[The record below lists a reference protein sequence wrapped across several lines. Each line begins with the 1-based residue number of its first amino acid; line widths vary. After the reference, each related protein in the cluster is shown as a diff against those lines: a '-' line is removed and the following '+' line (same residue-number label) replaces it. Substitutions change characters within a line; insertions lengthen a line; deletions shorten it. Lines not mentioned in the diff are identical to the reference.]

1 MKKNIFI
8 IFLISAAAVFAQEY
22 SRSGL
27 DSLYNTYIGLREG
40 KTVNQAVAQGVHNQ
54 VQEAQG
60 KCGFGLV
67 NIIRMNLNLFSP
79 DQQTRLKKILQ
90 RPATDTSIVSPKG
103 YFRIHFYKP
112 GGSNPPP
119 AYDVNQ
125 FAIAADSSYDYEVGY
140 LGYPPPP
147 GDSVID
153 GENKYDIYIDN
164 LGSLYG
170 QTNFDTEIV
179 SGSKRYYS
187 YMEVDDDFAG
197 FNTTGI
203 NGARV
208 TVAHEFH
215 HGIQIGNYIYRDSDI
230 FFYELTS
237 TAMETFVYP
246 SIPDYFQYL
255 PSYFSHSSLGF
266 SGQSGYNLAIW
277 DIYLKM
283 NYGYGI
289 IKREWELMPAQ
300 NALSAINSSLVEKNS
315 SFAKAFQD
323 FGLWTYYTNY
333 RAQNGKYFPQA
344 SAYPLINPI
353 SSVAFNP
360 PSKVVQVNTK
370 PATNNFVMFTNS
382 ANGDTLV
389 TQISNVDYLTGI
401 SNPGNT
407 ESFTFS
413 LFSDLTSGTIKIL
426 DKYSANLSVSRSSD
440 WLSSTFLNNELVSSD
455 TTVPPPVLAESRFAY
470 PDPFVYSR
478 NYKSGSLIFV
488 PVSAGNTGSAVLN
501 VYSSSMNLV
510 YSSVRGV
517 FNNSGHPVV
526 SWTGRKN
533 NNEKLASGVYIYVTK
548 AGDNVIKG
556 KLVIF
561 NE

>member
-1 MKKNIFI
+1 MKKNILI
-8 IFLISAAAVFAQEY
+8 IFLISATAIFAQEY
-22 SRSGL
+22 SRSSL

-40 KTVNQAVAQGVHNQ
+40 NTVNQTTAQGGQNM
-54 VQEAQG
+54 VQEEHE

-67 NIIRMNLNLFSP
+67 NIIRMNLKLFSP
-79 DQQTRLKKILQ
+79 DQQAKLQKILQ

-125 FAIAADSSYDYEVGY
+125 FAIAADSAYDFEVGY
-140 LGYPPPP
+140 LGYPAPP
-147 GDSVID
+147 GDAAID

-179 SGSKRYYS
+179 SGSNRYYS
-187 YMEVDDDFAG
+187 YMEIDDDFAG
-197 FNTTGI
+197 FYTTGI
-203 NGARV
+203 NAAKV

-215 HGIQIGNYIYRDSDI
+215 HGIQIGNYIYRDTDI

-255 PSYFSHSSLGF
+255 PSYFSRSSLGF
-266 SGQSGYNLAIW
+266 AGQSGYNMAIW

-283 NYGYGI
+283 NYGYAI
-289 IKREWELMPAQ
+289 IKREWELMPSQ
-300 NALSAINSSLVEKNS
+300 NALAAVNSSLVEKGS

-323 FGLWTYYTNY
+323 FGVWTYYTNY
-333 RAQNGKYFPQA
+333 RTKVGMYFLDA
-344 SAYPLINPI
+344 AKYPLMSTI
-353 SSVAFNP
+353 SSVAFTP

-370 PATNNFVMFTNS
+370 PTTNNFISFTNQ
-382 ANGDTLV
+382 ANGDTLIV
-389 TQISNVDYLTGI
+389 QISNIDYQTAI
-401 SNPGNT
+401 SNPGST
-407 ESFTFS
+407 ESFTYS
-413 LFSDLTSGTIKIL
+413 LFNDLSSGSIKISN
-426 DKYSANLSVSRSSD
+426 KYSANLSVSKSSS
-440 WLSSTFLNNELVSSD
+440 WLSSEFLNNVLVNND
-455 TTVPPPVLAESRFAY
+455 TTVNPPVLTEIQYAY
-470 PDPFVYSR
+470 PNPFIY
-478 NYKSGSLIFV
+478 NKTGSIIYI
-488 PVSAGNTGSAVLN
+488 PVSSNNTGSADLN
-501 VYSSSMNLV
+501 IYSSSMNLV
-510 YSSVRGV
+510 YTSILGV
-517 FNNSGHPVV
+517 FNNVGHPVV
-526 SWTGRKN
+526 SWNGRSN
-533 NNEKLASGVYIYVTK
+533 SNQKLASGVYVYITK
-548 AGDNVIKG
+548 AGGNVIKG

>member
-1 MKKNIFI
+1 MKKNILI
-8 IFLISAAAVFAQEY
+8 IFLISATAIFAQEY
-22 SRSGL
+22 SRSSL

-40 KTVNQAVAQGVHNQ
+40 NTVNQTTAQGGQNM
-54 VQEAQG
+54 VQEEHG

-67 NIIRMNLNLFSP
+67 NIIRMNLKLFSP
-79 DQQTRLKKILQ
+79 DQQAKLQKILQ

-125 FAIAADSSYDYEVGY
+125 FAIAADSAYDFEVGY
-140 LGYPPPP
+140 LGYPAPP
-147 GDSVID
+147 GDAAID

-179 SGSKRYYS
+179 SGSNRYYS
-187 YMEVDDDFAG
+187 YMEIDDDFAG
-197 FNTTGI
+197 FYTTGI
-203 NGARV
+203 NAAKV

-215 HGIQIGNYIYRDSDI
+215 HGIQIGNYIYRDTDI

-255 PSYFSHSSLGF
+255 PSYFSQSSLGF
-266 SGQSGYNLAIW
+266 AGQSGYNMAIW

-283 NYGYGI
+283 NYGYAI
-289 IKREWELMPAQ
+289 IKREWELMPSQ
-300 NALSAINSSLVEKNS
+300 NALAAVNSSLVEKGS

-323 FGLWTYYTNY
+323 FGVWTYYTNY
-333 RAQNGKYFPQA
+333 RTKVGMYFLDA
-344 SAYPLINPI
+344 AKYPLMSTI
-353 SSVAFNP
+353 SSVAFTP

-370 PATNNFVMFTNS
+370 PATNNFISFTNQ
-382 ANGDTLV
+382 ANGDTLIV
-389 TQISNVDYLTGI
+389 QISNIDYQTAI
-401 SNPGNT
+401 SNPGST
-407 ESFTFS
+407 ESFTYS
-413 LFSDLTSGTIKIL
+413 LFNDLSSGSIKISN
-426 DKYSANLSVSRSSD
+426 KYSANLSVSKSSS
-440 WLSSTFLNNELVSSD
+440 WLSSEFLNNVLVNND
-455 TTVPPPVLAESRFAY
+455 TTVNPPVLTEIQYAY
-470 PDPFVYSR
+470 PNPFIY
-478 NYKSGSLIFV
+478 NKTGSIIYI
-488 PVSAGNTGSAVLN
+488 PVSSNNTGSADLN
-501 VYSSSMNLV
+501 IYSSSMNLV
-510 YSSVRGV
+510 YTSILGV
-517 FNNSGHPVV
+517 FNNAGHPVV
-526 SWTGRKN
+526 SWDGRSN
-533 NNEKLASGVYIYVTK
+533 SNEKLASGVYIYITK
-548 AGDNVIKG
+548 AGGNVIKG

>member
-1 MKKNIFI
+1 MKKNILI
-8 IFLISAAAVFAQEY
+8 IFLISATAIFAQEY
-22 SRSGL
+22 SRSSL

-40 KTVNQAVAQGVHNQ
+40 NTVNQTTAQGGQNM
-54 VQEAQG
+54 VQEEHG

-67 NIIRMNLNLFSP
+67 NIIRMNLKLFSP
-79 DQQTRLKKILQ
+79 DQQAKLQKILQ

-125 FAIAADSSYDYEVGY
+125 FAIAADSAYDFEVGY
-140 LGYPPPP
+140 LGYPAPP
-147 GDSVID
+147 GDAAID

-179 SGSKRYYS
+179 SGSNRYYS
-187 YMEVDDDFAG
+187 YMEIDDDFAG
-197 FNTTGI
+197 FYTTGI
-203 NGARV
+203 NAAKV

-215 HGIQIGNYIYRDSDI
+215 HGIQIGNYIYRDTDI

-255 PSYFSHSSLGF
+255 PSYFSQSSLGF
-266 SGQSGYNLAIW
+266 AGQSGYNMAIW

-283 NYGYGI
+283 NYGYAI
-289 IKREWELMPAQ
+289 IKREWELMPSQ
-300 NALSAINSSLVEKNS
+300 NALAAVNSSLVEKGS

-323 FGLWTYYTNY
+323 FGVWTYYTNY
-333 RAQNGKYFPQA
+333 RTKVGMYFLDA
-344 SAYPLINPI
+344 AKYPLMSTI
-353 SSVAFNP
+353 SSVAFTP

-370 PATNNFVMFTNS
+370 PATNNFISFTNQ
-382 ANGDTLV
+382 ANGDTLIV
-389 TQISNVDYLTGI
+389 QISNIDYQTAI
-401 SNPGNT
+401 SNPGST
-407 ESFTFS
+407 ESFTYS
-413 LFSDLTSGTIKIL
+413 LFNDLSSGSIKISN
-426 DKYSANLSVSRSSD
+426 KYSANLSVSKSSS
-440 WLSSTFLNNELVSSD
+440 WLSSEFLNNVLVNND
-455 TTVPPPVLAESRFAY
+455 TTVNPPVLTEIQYAY
-470 PDPFVYSR
+470 PNPFIY
-478 NYKSGSLIFV
+478 NKTGSIIYI
-488 PVSAGNTGSAVLN
+488 PVSSNNTGSADLN
-501 VYSSSMNLV
+501 IYSSSMNLV
-510 YSSVRGV
+510 YTSILGV
-517 FNNSGHPVV
+517 FNNVGHPVV
-526 SWTGRKN
+526 SWNGRSN
-533 NNEKLASGVYIYVTK
+533 SNQKLASGVYVYITK
-548 AGDNVIKG
+548 AGGNVIKG